1 MRVSLGEHTVWKATR
16 ISIFSAKYILA
27 LKLDPS
33 PFSSWFYG
41 TQSIWSPESA
51 RRCSCCHLHD
61 KLGSGGPAAHRCP
74 WIVTEFQSSLGCLQP
89 CESDISGK
97 GNRLKPSGPS
107 LYSLAHW
114 KLSPQMQRKQ
124 GRDGTPR
131 RPRAEPVGVCGS
143 PHVSPSICGV
153 GLSRMELCLLFSVI
167 RPPYPQSLPL
177 PLSVLAF

>member
-1 MRVSLGEHTVWKATR
+1 MRVSLGEHTVRKATR

-114 KLSPQMQRKQ
+114 KLSPQTQRKQ
-124 GRDGTPR
+124 GRDRGLLTQAPR
-131 RPRAEPVGVCGS
+131 RACGRLWFS
-143 PHVSPSICGV
+143 TRLSIHMWCG
-153 GLSRMELCLLFSVI
+153 LI
-167 RPPYPQSLPL
+167 PYGTVFALQRDTSSLP
-177 PLSVLAF
+177 PESSSAT